1 MSMSLSNL
9 AFIRPT
15 QLRNGFDEAFNEIE
29 KHLSGT
35 QSKYP
40 PHDVLRIND
49 NQYQVVLAIAGF
61 SKKDISVTVE
71 DSVLT
76 ITGTKVKSVADT
88 ETAPVYIYN
97 GISHKSFKK
106 TFTLQSTIRVT
117 GAKVE
122 DGLLTIDLE
131 EIIPDAKKPVTIA
144 IE

>member
-1 MSMSLSNL
+1 MDLS
-9 AFIRPT
+9 FIRPS
-15 QLRNGFDEAFNEIE
+15 QLRDGFTEAFNEIE
-29 KHLSGT
+29 RHLSGT

-40 PHDVLRIND
+40 PHDVIRID
-49 NQYQVVLAIAGF
+49 DTHYQVVLAIAGF

-71 DSVLT
+71 DSTLT
-76 ITGTKVKSVADT
+76 ITGAKIKTIADG
-88 ETAPVYIYN
+88 ETQPVYIYN

-106 TFTLQSTIRVT
+106 TFSLQRNIRVT

-131 EIIPDAKKPVTIA
+131 EIVPDSKKPVSIN

>member
-1 MSMSLSNL
+1 MSLANL
-9 AFIRPT
+9 AFIRPN
-15 QLRNGFDEAFNEIE
+15 QFRDSFSEAFNEFE
-29 KHLSGT
+29 RHLSGT

-76 ITGTKVKSVADT
+76 ITGTKVKTVADG

-131 EIIPDAKKPVTIA
+131 EIIPDTKKPVTIA

>member
-1 MSMSLSNL
+1 MSL
-9 AFIRPT
+9 AFIRPNHF
-15 QLRNGFDEAFNEIE
+15 RDSFSEAFNEIE
-29 KHLSGT
+29 RHLSGT

-40 PHDVLRIND
+40 PHDVLRID
-49 NQYQVVLAIAGF
+49 DTRYQVVLAIAGF
-61 SKKDISVTVE
+61 SKKDVSVTVE

-76 ITGTKVKSVADT
+76 ITGTKVKSVADGET
-88 ETAPVYIYN
+88 EPVYIYN

-106 TFTLQSTIRVT
+106 TFTLQPTIRVA

-144 IE
+144 ID